1 MDIDAVLNVEDGIRA
16 RARAEVE
23 AKAKVKAGFRDE
35 LNAIEVGIK
44 NTVCFT
50 LVV

>member
-1 MDIDAVLNVEDGIRA
+1 MLNVEDGIRA

-23 AKAKVKAGFRDE
+23 AEAEAKATRFRDE